1 MLGNKGEPM
10 DRKRRAL
17 LSTGVAAAAAAA
29 APRAFA
35 QAAPAGGA
43 AGQFYQKGSV
53 RIHYQEASSG
63 IPLLIIPGGGQNS
76 TIAWAVQN
84 APFNAID
91 EFKGEYRCIT
101 ADLRNAPSGQST
113 GPLEIDRPWDSYT
126 DDHLGLMDHL
136 GIKRF
141 MVLGFC
147 IGGPFIWNLLKRAP
161 DRVIAAVVSQ
171 PVGFR
176 KEMPTLAYDNYMKG
190 WGPQLTKQRPEIT
203 MDTIDRFLQ
212 SMYGGGRADF
222 VFSVSRDD
230 VRACKTPVLVMPDDS
245 PPHPYVIAI
254 ESAMLAQMS
263 EVGMYPWKDTKD
275 KIPVAVRQVRTFL
288 RAHRTAKA

>member
-10 DRKRRAL
+10 DKKRRAL
-17 LSTGVAAAAAAA
+17 LSTGVAVAAAAA

-43 AGQFYQKGSV
+43 AGQFYQKGNV
-53 RIHYQEASSG
+53 RIHYQEAGSG

-141 MVLGFC
+141 MVLG
-147 IGGPFIWNLLKRAP
+147 LLHRRPVHLEPVEARAGSRHRRR
-161 DRVIAAVVSQ
+161 RVAAGRV
-171 PVGFR
+171 
-176 KEMPTLAYDNYMKG
+176 
-190 WGPQLTKQRPEIT
+190 PQG
-203 MDTIDRFLQ
+203 DTDPR
-212 SMYGGGRADF
+212 
-222 VFSVSRDD
+222 
-230 VRACKTPVLVMPDDS
+230 
-245 PPHPYVIAI
+245 
-254 ESAMLAQMS
+254 
-263 EVGMYPWKDTKD
+263 
-275 KIPVAVRQVRTFL
+275 VRQLHEGLGPAAHETAARDHDGYDRPLSPEHVR
-288 RAHRTAKA
+288 RRQG

>member
-1 MLGNKGEPM
+1 
-10 DRKRRAL
+10 
-17 LSTGVAAAAAAA
+17 
-29 APRAFA
+29 
-35 QAAPAGGA
+35 
-43 AGQFYQKGSV
+43 
-53 RIHYQEASSG
+53 
-63 IPLLIIPGGGQNS
+63 
-76 TIAWAVQN
+76 
-84 APFNAID
+84 
-91 EFKGEYRCIT
+91 
-101 ADLRNAPSGQST
+101 
-113 GPLEIDRPWDSYT
+113 
-126 DDHLGLMDHL
+126 MDHL
-136 GIKRF
+136 GIDRF

-147 IGGPFIWNLLKRAP
+147 IGGPFIWNLVKRAP
-161 DRVIAAVVSQ
+161 DRIAAAVVSQ

-176 KEMPTLAYDNYMKG
+176 KEIPTLAHDNYMKG

-203 MDTIDRFLQ
+203 TDTIDQFLQ